1 MTTFCEHK
9 WPAGPGRAPC
19 PECRAE
25 NEERLLRLDMTALG
39 CVNVA
44 LELARTDDN
53 APLCTRLIAQYAY
66 DLAAAML
73 EERDRREAVDDTEA
87 RLRHV
92 KDFG

>member
-1 MTTFCEHK
+1 MTTFLCSEHK
-9 WPAGPGRAPC
+9 WQGTAPC
-19 PECRAE
+19 PDCHAA
-25 NEERLLRLDMTALG
+25 NQERLLRLDMTALG

-44 LELARTDDN
+44 LELARTDDH

-66 DLAAAML
+66 DLAEAML
-73 EERDRREAVDDTEA
+73 EERGRREAADDTEA